1 MECKLP
7 GLLTFLLVVR
17 ECFCSSDLY
26 TDNSIKY
33 NEEGFRKN
41 IGNSVHFVKFYA
53 PWCGHCKRL
62 APIWDEL
69 AEKYNRPGEEKLVIA
84 KVDCT
89 METALCSEQGVTGYP
104 TLKFFKKGTIEGH
117 KYRGPRDIASLEAFI
132 ANSLGEENI
141 VEKTPEPPKPVNDVV
156 RLTDDTFHK
165 FVERGTHFVKFYA
178 PWCGHCQKLVP
189 VWKELANSLK
199 FDGSIKIS
207 EIDCTAHRTACGEF
221 EVKAYPTLL
230 WIVDGKKVEKYEG
243 SRTHEDLK
251 LYVSKMKERE
261 FGSNKDSVEGAIPE
275 SVSRPEM
282 AIIQLTEND
291 FEETIETG
299 VTFIKFFAPW
309 CGHCRNLEPTWNH
322 LGQKFLT
329 NDRIKIAKVD
339 CTLHENLCSKHK
351 VDGYPTLLLFRN
363 GERLAEYKGNRE
375 LPSLH
380 DFVLD
385 HLPHDEL

>member
-33 NEEGFRKN
+33 DEEGFRKN

-132 ANSLGEENI
+132 ANSLGKENI
-141 VEKTPEPPKPVNDVV
+141 IEKTPEPPKPINDVIQ
-156 RLTDDTFHK
+156 LTDDTFHK
-165 FVERGTHFVKFYA
+165 FIERGTHFVKFYA
-178 PWCGHCQKLVP
+178 PWCGHCQKLIP
-189 VWKELANSLK
+189 IWKELANSLK

-207 EIDCTAHRTACGEF
+207 EIDCTAHHTACGEF

-251 LYVSKMKERE
+251 LYVSKMKEQE
-261 FGSNKDSVEGAIPE
+261 FGNNKDSVEGAIPE

-299 VTFIKFFAPW
+299 VTFVKFFAPW

-322 LGQKFLT
+322 LGQKFSM

-363 GERLAEYKGNRE
+363 GERMAEYKGNRE